1 MENGQVI
8 PVILEL
14 SSNQDK
20 ALKELSE
27 TLGVLQEKINGKEFQ
42 YKITGDISQL
52 EKMINEISK
61 MGFQDLKIDFDTT
74 GISSLKSSLKQD
86 GKELGNAL
94 SVGNINPR
102 DFSLLIESFRNL
114 RKNFSAGMLQELQQ
128 GIKQV
133 YKNVKIYDEAA
144 LNLQMASGK
153 TREEVNSL
161 IVSYTDMSKALG
173 ATVAEMS
180 GSAESW
186 LRQGYTLKETNDLIE
201 ARLVQSKLG
210 QLNSAESVKYL
221 SSALDGYKI
230 QAEEALSV
238 IDKMSAVDYEAAVSL
253 GGLAEAMAETSNSAR
268 IAGVSIDKLLG
279 YEAVIG
285 EATQNSM
292 SSVGSSLNQIFSR
305 MGDIKAGKFVDDEGE
320 DISKVENNLG
330 KLGIKLRDTQ
340 NEFRNFGEV
349 LDEIASDWSSFSDTE
364 QNTIVTALA
373 GTAQAGNLL
382 VLLQNYGEAIKYTET
397 SIGASGTAMEKFSV
411 YQDSIEAKTK
421 KLQSSFQE
429 LSNTFLDGSFVK
441 DGLDF
446 LSGLLSGLDTL
457 IEKLGTVGTLAT
469 IGGGVLGA
477 KGLG

>member
-114 RKNFSAGMLQELQQ
+114 RKNFGAGMLQELQQ

-133 YKNVKIYDEAA
+133 YENVKIYDEAA

-186 LRQGYTLKETNDLIE
+186 LR
-201 ARLVQSKLG
+201 
-210 QLNSAESVKYL
+210 
-221 SSALDGYKI
+221 
-230 QAEEALSV
+230 
-238 IDKMSAVDYEAAVSL
+238 
-253 GGLAEAMAETSNSAR
+253 
-268 IAGVSIDKLLG
+268 
-279 YEAVIG
+279 
-285 EATQNSM
+285 
-292 SSVGSSLNQIFSR
+292 
-305 MGDIKAGKFVDDEGE
+305 
-320 DISKVENNLG
+320 
-330 KLGIKLRDTQ
+330 
-340 NEFRNFGEV
+340 
-349 LDEIASDWSSFSDTE
+349 
-364 QNTIVTALA
+364 
-373 GTAQAGNLL
+373 
-382 VLLQNYGEAIKYTET
+382 
-397 SIGASGTAMEKFSV
+397 
-411 YQDSIEAKTK
+411 
-421 KLQSSFQE
+421 
-429 LSNTFLDGSFVK
+429 
-441 DGLDF
+441 
-446 LSGLLSGLDTL
+446 
-457 IEKLGTVGTLAT
+457 
-469 IGGGVLGA
+469 
-477 KGLG
+477 